1 MPQVDIPQDLFQQ
14 IQRVLPPSG
23 TADEFVHQA
32 VRDKIEWQKRREE
45 FLRLTSLNR
54 QAMEAQGLTEEE
66 VLADFEVWRKSQVK

>member
-14 IQRVLPPSG
+14 IQHVLPPSG

-45 FLRLTSLNR
+45 FLRLTDLSR
-54 QAMEAQGLTEEE
+54 QALQEQGLTEDEI
-66 VLADFEVWRKSQVK
+66 LADFEAWRKSPVS